1 MYISR
6 VIKSKQQMNYNFT
19 ISERQD
25 RGEVITPESLVEEM
39 LDKLPREVF
48 KSKTTTFLDP
58 CFGTGSFL
66 KGVVLRLSANG
77 HSTENINSRVFGFEI
92 NNKMFN
98 ETKRKFRGI
107 NIVKQD
113 FLNTDINMKFDVI
126 VGNPPYQD
134 SNKTSGKNSSLW
146 TKFIIKADN
155 LLNKDGYLLYIT
167 PLSWIAPTSAQKKQL
182 KSVFT
187 ENNLIYLD
195 TSCKKYFNV
204 GSTFSYYLIKKDSNY
219 TSTNINGELH
229 ENLKIP
235 FLPIVINDITI
246 SITKKIFNSFNET
259 LDFSSAGR
267 SDIAP
272 NGPYMI
278 YDINDIKRSDKLGKN
293 YNIKKVVVNKPGYL
307 NPKYDDGLYSTSSN
321 NYWVPVASK
330 KEADN
335 IISFINSNIGKIILE
350 NLYKYSGYNSLGVL
364 SSLPSVIKFNTWAHR
379 EDFKKVLNLTEK
391 EIDYIENAVK

>member
-1 MYISR
+1 
-6 VIKSKQQMNYNFT
+6 MNYNFT

-364 SSLPSVIKFNTWAHR
+364 SSLPIVIKFNTWAHR

>member
-1 MYISR
+1 
-6 VIKSKQQMNYNFT
+6 
-19 ISERQD
+19 
-25 RGEVITPESLVEEM
+25 
-39 LDKLPREVF
+39 
-48 KSKTTTFLDP
+48 
-58 CFGTGSFL
+58 L

>member
-1 MYISR
+1 
-6 VIKSKQQMNYNFT
+6 MNYNFT

>member
-1 MYISR
+1 
-6 VIKSKQQMNYNFT
+6 MNYNT
-19 ISERQD
+19 IISERQD
-25 RGEVITPESLVEEM
+25 RGEVITPKSLVEEM
-39 LDKLPREVF
+39 IDKLPKEVF
-48 KSKTTTFLDP
+48 ESETTTFLDP

-66 KGVVLRLSANG
+66 MAIGIRLKKYG
-77 HSTENINSRVFGFEI
+77 HSTENINSRLFGFEVDSR
-92 NNKMFN
+92 MFN
-98 ETKRKFRGI
+98 ETKRKFRSI
-107 NIVKQD
+107 SIIKQD
-113 FLNTDINMKFDVI
+113 FLNADINMKFDVI